1 METKNKI
8 LKLAK
13 GCHIASKVLY
23 FGSMVACLTF
33 TVLAIVLPCV
43 NVIKDFSVAE
53 VATLFGTLAF
63 YSFMCIGLFWN
74 VGGIFKSIINEQ
86 APFSARVSHYLKKTA
101 IFIIVMALVPA
112 LVGSTVVRL
121 IDTDTTMNFPISF
134 GGVIAGV
141 VLFVVGVFFKY
152 GKELQTKEDETL

>member
-8 LKLAK
+8 IKLAK
-13 GCHIASKVLY
+13 GCHIASRVLY
-23 FGSMVACLTF
+23 FGSMVACLAF

-43 NVIKDFSVAE
+43 NAIKDFSVAE

-63 YSFMCIGLFWN
+63 YSFVCIGLFWN
-74 VGGIFKSIINEQ
+74 VAGIFKSMINDQ

-101 IFIIVMALVPA
+101 VFVIVLAVVPA

-121 IDTDTTMNFPISF
+121 IDTDTQMVFPISL
-134 GGVIAGV
+134 GGVVSGLV
-141 VLFVVGVFFKY
+141 MFVLGLFFKY
-152 GKELQTKEDETL
+152 GKELQIKEDETL